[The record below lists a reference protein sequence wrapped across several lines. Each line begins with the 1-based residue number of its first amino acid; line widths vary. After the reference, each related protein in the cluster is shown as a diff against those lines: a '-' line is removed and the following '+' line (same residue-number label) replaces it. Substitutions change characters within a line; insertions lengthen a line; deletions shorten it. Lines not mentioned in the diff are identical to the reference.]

1 MIPNN
6 NLSVLP
12 WYDSL
17 ERQNARK
24 WWMYDK
30 VYPLFVPSGYML
42 PFQAMRPS
50 RTELAKGDLMESTDS
65 DSGYLTSDGSWY
77 QDVSSGYVEVYDV
90 VGIDA
95 VYLSDIPMHVHGGE
109 NVGDSVSYVAYDSS
123 DKVLFYKSVNIGTYS
138 GFWTLPQGTT
148 KIKVLTSNSEFDQ
161 YDGEVYKASNVPTA
175 IKSFKIYTRCD
186 ELVGDFIADMI
197 VSGLTIKHV
206 QLQDIDVIVY
216 PGLFPISQV
225 IADGQY
231 YAEMSDG
238 VDTWY
243 SEMFTI
249 SKAAS
254 SYLKIEWWDIEDF
267 VMDAGAIVYT
277 SPKYRNRIYLP
288 ADIAKPEYDFEEES
302 EERDGYIFPIKQIS
316 KKTFHFSFLASEYL
330 LDVMRFIRLSDYV
343 EITYKEQRYSVD
355 SFLLSPE
362 WEDYGDVASVDA
374 EFTTATVAKKVG
386 LAYIKSKRLDF
397 NDDFN
402 NDYN

>member
-50 RTELAKGDLMESTDS
+50 RTELAKGDLMEPTDG
-65 DSGYLTSDGSWY
+65 DNGYLTSDGSWY
-77 QDVSSGYVEVYDV
+77 QDVNSGFVNEYDV
-90 VGIDA
+90 TGIDT
-95 VYLSDIPMHVHGGE
+95 VYLSDIPMYVHGGAHA
-109 NVGDSVSYVAYDSS
+109 GDSVCYVAYDSS
-123 DKVLFYKSVNIGTYS
+123 DKALFSKSVNIGTYS
-138 GFWTLPQGTT
+138 GFWTLPKGTT
-148 KIKVLTSNSEFDQ
+148 KIRVLTSNSEFEQ
-161 YDGEVYKASNVPTA
+161 YDGEVYKANSVPTA

-186 ELVGDFIADMI
+186 EFVGDFIADMTAT
-197 VSGLTIKHV
+197 GLTIKHMAA
-206 QLQDIDVIVY
+206 QNIDVIVY
-216 PGLFPISQV
+216 SGFFPMSQT

-238 VDTWY
+238 TDTWY

-254 SYLKIEWWDIEDF
+254 SYLKIEWWDVEDF

-277 SPKYRNRIYLP
+277 SPKYRNRIYIS
-288 ADIAKPEYDFEEES
+288 ADIAKPEYEFEEES

-343 EITYKEQRYSVD
+343 EITYKGQRYSVD